1 MRLLTAFLR
10 FWYDFVV
17 GDAWDIAAGIVVV
30 LGLGALL
37 ASRQALPSEG
47 LALAVG
53 AGIVLVVGASLLLE
67 ARATGVRRRWTSTPR
82 AGQPAWPVDQL
93 TGPGCT

>member
-67 ARATGVRRRWTSTPR
+67 ARRHGRTSPLDVDAQGRSAGVAS
-82 AGQPAWPVDQL
+82 
-93 TGPGCT
+93 